1 MNDTESVLLAN
12 DNFYRAL
19 SLADLGAMT
28 RVWLASPDAACLHP
42 GGPPLHGWPAIR
54 ESWASI
60 FAHQGPLRVWAT
72 EASVRLYGETAEVTC
87 LENIDAGRVS
97 GAGIWQTRAT
107 NIFRRVKSD
116 WKMLEHHAVS
126 VAPPK
131 SQRPERFS
139 AN

>member
-1 MNDTESVLLAN
+1 MNETESVLLAN

-28 RVWLASPDAACLHP
+28 RAWLASPDAACLHP
-42 GGPPLHGWPAIR
+42 GGPSLQGWPAIR

-60 FAHQGPLRVWAT
+60 FTHQGPLRVWAT
-72 EASVRLYGETAEVTC
+72 EASARLYGETAEVTC

-97 GAGIWQTRAT
+97 GVLQTRAT
-107 NIFRRVKSD
+107 NIFRRVNGE
-116 WKMLEHHAVS
+116 WKMLEHQAVS
-126 VAPPK
+126 VASSK
-131 SQRPERFS
+131 SRGPEQFS